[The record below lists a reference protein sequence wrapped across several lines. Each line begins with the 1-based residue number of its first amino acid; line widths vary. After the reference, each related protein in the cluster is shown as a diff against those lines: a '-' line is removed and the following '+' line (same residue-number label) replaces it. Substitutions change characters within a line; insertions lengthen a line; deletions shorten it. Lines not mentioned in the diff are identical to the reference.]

1 VTLTSAVAFNYSW
14 NGATN
19 YLALHD
25 LQLTDGL
32 AFLESR
38 EPQRKLDLRNRIT
51 FAPPGATIEG
61 WSALSGDNNSF
72 TAIFFR
78 PDLLQTELGSKAPSA
93 PTKPALYFY
102 DEALLAWMAKL
113 RVALISQQHVE
124 SAYVETLTLVCA
136 LELARLSRVVDYRD
150 EPPVGRLARKVAER
164 LREYI
169 AANLHREITLEELA
183 ASVELSRFHFIRA
196 FKRSFGATPHQFLIM
211 ERVTRATQL
220 LVQSKLSLSQIASAA
235 GFTSP
240 QQFSTAFQ
248 NGTGIAPGQFRRR
261 LK

>member
-1 VTLTSAVAFNYSW
+1 MTLASAVAFDYSW
-14 NGATN
+14 NGASN

-32 AFLESR
+32 AFLENR
-38 EPQRKLDLRNRIT
+38 EPQRKLDLRNRMT
-51 FAPPGATIEG
+51 FAPPGATIHG
-61 WSALSGDNNSF
+61 WSALSGANNSF

-78 PDLLQTELGSKAPSA
+78 PDLLETELGSSAQLA

-102 DEALLAWMAKL
+102 DQALLAWMKKL
-113 RVALISQQHVE
+113 RVALTSQQPME
-124 SAYVETLTLVCA
+124 AAYVETLALVCA
-136 LELARLSRVVDYRD
+136 LELGRLSRIVDYRD
-150 EPPVGRLARKVAER
+150 APPVGRLARKLEER

-183 ASVELSRFHFIRA
+183 ACAELSRFHFIRA
-196 FKRSFGATPHQFLIM
+196 FKKSFGVTPHQFLIKA
-211 ERVTRATQL
+211 RVTRAIEL
-220 LVQSKLSLSQIASAA
+220 LVHSSLSLSEIASAS
-235 GFTSP
+235 GFTSQ
-240 QQFSTAFQ
+240 QQFTSAFK